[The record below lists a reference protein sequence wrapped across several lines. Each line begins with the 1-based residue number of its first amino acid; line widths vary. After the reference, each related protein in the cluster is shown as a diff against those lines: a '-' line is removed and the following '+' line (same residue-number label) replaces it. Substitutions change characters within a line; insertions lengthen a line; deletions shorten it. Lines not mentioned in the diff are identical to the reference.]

1 MFLTIVALFVRIIS
15 NPLANF
21 YQKLAGRYDSSI
33 SVNLYSSFF
42 MALFCLPFLFFIDW
56 SAFGFNFYILALFA
70 GLLCFLGTICLIKAL
85 SIGEMSVLGPVNSY
99 KSIIGLLGA
108 FFILGEIPSIRALF
122 GFILIISA
130 SFLFPVYEGGFSINK
145 SVLFRFLALLFTG
158 LEAVILKKI
167 ILMSSPF
174 VSFVLWCYTGFIFSF
189 LFAFI
194 CKKVSLKNKTNL
206 KFCFF
211 IAVLLSLM
219 QISTNIVFKHLDVGL
234 SLSLFQ
240 LSSIVSLILGFGFLN
255 EKGIIKKT
263 TGAIIMILGSVL
275 ILI

>member
-1 MFLTIVALFVRIIS
+1 
-15 NPLANF
+15 
-21 YQKLAGRYDSSI
+21 
-33 SVNLYSSFF
+33 

-108 FFILGEIPSIRALF
+108 FFLLGEIPSIRALF

-194 CKKVSLKNKTNL
+194 CKKVSLKNKSNL

-255 EKGIIKKT
+255 EKGIVKKT